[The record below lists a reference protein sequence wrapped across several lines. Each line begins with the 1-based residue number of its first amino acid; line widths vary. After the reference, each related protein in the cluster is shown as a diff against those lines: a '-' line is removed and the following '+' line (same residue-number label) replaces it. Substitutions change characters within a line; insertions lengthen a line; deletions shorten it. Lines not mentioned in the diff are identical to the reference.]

1 MRFFSM
7 GRVFNRSCFQKK
19 PTMMAIRDA
28 IIHLEYI
35 QKKFFCPS
43 DVHVGS
49 ILKGCRKKYHRYP
62 WKAEGKNIS
71 TCLWLG
77 SIQHVVYVY
86 IYIYKYNI
94 YIYILY
100 TNVYLVG
107 VFKASSEIWLKNRL
121 YVKSPTSV
129 YIIYIYIY
137 CVCVLGCNPV
147 TYPCTVCK
155 TTGGRWPWDRQRWL
169 GKTPSNVAKAI
180 GIHHLQF

>member
-1 MRFFSM
+1 M
-7 GRVFNRSCFQKK
+7 GFNGDATGFNGIWWDLMGCHEIFQYGQNETDHASKK
-19 PTMMAIRDA
+19 SQQWWRLEMQSSIWSIYKKCIRPA
-28 IIHLEYI
+28 
-35 QKKFFCPS
+35 

-77 SIQHVVYVY
+77 SIQTCGR
-86 IYIYKYNI
+86 IYNNI
-94 YIYILY
+94 YIDI
-100 TNVYLVG
+100 
-107 VFKASSEIWLKNRL
+107 
-121 YVKSPTSV
+121 
-129 YIIYIYIY
+129 
-137 CVCVLGCNPV
+137 VCVLGYNPV

-180 GIHHLQF
+180 GIHLLQF